1 MRPADEHLRAARTVA
16 HFDHVDLDAVTLM
29 QHLAADALR
38 RGEHGLGI
46 VRVGADLQKRATGAR
61 VDLIDDAG
69 EDLVLFGV
77 ELLVDH
83 AALRL
88 ANALNDD
95 LLGSLR
101 RDAAELLGLDRD
113 ADHVADLGA
122 LADAVRRFLTDLHIR
137 IDHAR
142 DNRLLD
148 DHFDLLFCL
157 IENDLH
163 VVLAIGRVLA
173 ERRQH
178 GLTDLLVHIFARNT
192 FFFFDICNC
201 VKKFCV
207 HGRIPFP
214 YMVRCRR
221 TCAMADF

>member
-1 MRPADEHLRAARTVA
+1 MRPADEHLRAARAVA
-16 HFDHVDLDAVTLM
+16 HLDHVDLDAVALM

-38 RGEHGLGI
+38 RGEHGLSI
-46 VRVGADLQKRATGAR
+46 VRVGADLQKRAAGAR

-69 EDLVLFGV
+69 EDLVLLGV

-88 ANALNDD
+88 ADALNDD

-122 LADAVRRFLTDLHIR
+122 LADAVRRLLADLDIR
-137 IDHAR
+137 VDDAR
-142 DNRLLD
+142 DDRLLD
-148 DHFDLLFCL
+148 DHLDLLFRL
-157 IENDLH
+157 VENDLH
-163 VVLAIGRVLA
+163 VVLAVGRVLA

-178 GLTDLLVHIFARNT
+178 GLTDLLIHIFARNT

>member
-1 MRPADEHLRAARTVA
+1 
-16 HFDHVDLDAVTLM
+16 M

-46 VRVGADLQKRATGAR
+46 VRVGADLQKRAAGAR

-69 EDLVLFGV
+69 EDLMLLGV

-88 ANALNDD
+88 ADALNDD
-95 LLGSLR
+95 LLGCLR

-113 ADHVADLGA
+113 ADNVADLGA

>member
-1 MRPADEHLRAARTVA
+1 MRPADEHLRAARAVA
-16 HFDHVDLDAVTLM
+16 HLDHVDLDAVALM

-46 VRVGADLQKRATGAR
+46 VRVGADLQKRAAGAR

-69 EDLVLFGV
+69 EDLVLLGIEFFIN
-77 ELLVDH
+77 H

-88 ANALNDD
+88 ADALNDD
-95 LLGSLR
+95 LLCSLR

-122 LADAVRRFLTDLHIR
+122 LADAVRRLLADLNIR
-137 IDHAR
+137 VDDAR
-142 DNRLLD
+142 DDRLLD
-148 DHFDLLFCL
+148 DHLDLLFVL
-157 IENDLH
+157 VENDLH
-163 VVLAIGRVLA
+163 IVLAVGRVLA

-178 GLTDLLVHIFARNT
+178 GLTDLLIHIFARNT

>member
-1 MRPADEHLRAARTVA
+1 
-16 HFDHVDLDAVTLM
+16 M
-29 QHLAADALR
+29 QLLAADALR
-38 RGEHGLGI
+38 RGEHCLGI
-46 VRVGADLQKRATGAR
+46 VGVGADLQKRAAGAR

-69 EDLVLFGV
+69 EDLMLLGV

-88 ANALNDD
+88 SDALNDD

-122 LADAVRRFLTDLHIR
+122 LADAVRRLLADLDIR
-137 IDHAR
+137 VDDAR
-142 DNRLLD
+142 DDRLLD
-148 DHFDLLFCL
+148 DHLDLLFRL
-157 IENDLH
+157 VENDLH
-163 VVLAIGRVLA
+163 VVLAVGRVLA

-178 GLTDLLVHIFARNT
+178 GLTDLLIHIFARNT

>member
-1 MRPADEHLRAARTVA
+1 MRAADEHLRSARAVA
-16 HFDHVDLDAVTLM
+16 HLDDVDLDAVALV
-29 QHLAADALR
+29 QLLAADALR
-38 RGEHGLGI
+38 RGEHCLGI
-46 VRVGADLQKRATGAR
+46 VGVGADLQKRAAGAR

-69 EDLVLFGV
+69 EDLVLLGV

-88 ANALNDD
+88 ADALNDD

-122 LADAVRRFLTDLHIR
+122 LADAVRRLLADLDIR
-137 IDHAR
+137 VDDAR
-142 DNRLLD
+142 DDRLLD
-148 DHFDLLFCL
+148 DHLDLLFRL
-157 IENDLH
+157 VENDLH
-163 VVLAIGRVLA
+163 VVLAVGRVLA

-178 GLTDLLVHIFARNT
+178 GLTDLLIHIFARNT

>member
-1 MRPADEHLRAARTVA
+1 MLALHQFLAGDLLAGEQQGLSGLRAG
-16 HFDHVDLDAVTLM
+16 
-29 QHLAADALR
+29 ADPQ
-38 RGEHGLGI
+38 GHG
-46 VRVGADLQKRATGAR
+46 VGAGGDPGHH
-61 VDLIDDAG
+61 AG
-69 EDLVLFGV
+69 EDLVLLGV

-88 ANALNDD
+88 ADALNDD

-122 LADAVRRFLTDLHIR
+122 LADAVRRLLADLDIR
-137 IDHAR
+137 VDDAR
-142 DNRLLD
+142 DDRLLD
-148 DHFDLLFCL
+148 DHLDLLFRL
-157 IENDLH
+157 VENDLH
-163 VVLAIGRVLA
+163 VVLAVGRVLA

-178 GLTDLLVHIFARNT
+178 GLTDLLIHIFARNT

>member
-1 MRPADEHLRAARTVA
+1 ML
-16 HFDHVDLDAVTLM
+16 L
-29 QHLAADALR
+29 
-38 RGEHGLGI
+38 
-46 VRVGADLQKRATGAR
+46 
-61 VDLIDDAG
+61 
-69 EDLVLFGV
+69 GV

-88 ANALNDD
+88 ADALNDD
-95 LLGSLR
+95 LLGCLR

-122 LADAVRRFLTDLHIR
+122 LADAVRRFLADLNIR
-137 IDHAR
+137 VDDAR
-142 DNRLLD
+142 DDRLRD
-148 DHFDLLFCL
+148 DHLDLLL
-157 IENDLH
+157 VLVENDLH
-163 VVLAIGRVLA
+163 VVLTVGRVLA

-178 GLTDLLVHIFARNT
+178 GLTDLLIHIFARNT